1 MMVRVMKIALVATA
15 LVLLTTGTALAV
27 EPSRLIQTNAKMQ
40 RLGTWRIDQSPTL
53 GGARRALGEPSNCRR
68 IRLEDGS
75 VARWKALGVRVV
87 TATLGV
93 IPRGATSCSYDGMPV
108 SVVRV
113 TGRQWHT
120 SLGLRVRDTVT
131 KLNRLYPSASFHPMS
146 RGDSSPTDSYW
157 LVTRWAACL
166 GDCGGARYVTAPQ
179 LVAQIDD
186 GRVKA
191 IIFPV
196 DAQGE

>member
-1 MMVRVMKIALVATA
+1 MVQVMKTA
-15 LVLLTTGTALAV
+15 LVVTALALLTTGTALAV

-40 RLGTWRIDQSPTL
+40 RLGKWRIDQSPTL
-53 GGARRALGEPSNCRR
+53 GGARRALGKTSNCRR

-75 VARWKALGVRVV
+75 VARWNRLGVRVM

-93 IPRGATSCSYDGMPV
+93 MPRGATSCSYDRMPV
-108 SVVRV
+108 SVVTV
-113 TGRQWHT
+113 SGRQWHT
-120 SLGLRVRDTVT
+120 SLGLRVGDTAT
-131 KLNRLYPSASFHPMS
+131 ELHRLYPSATFHPTS
-146 RGDSSPTDSYW
+146 RGDSSPQDSYW
-157 LVTRWAACL
+157 LVTRWARCL

-179 LVAQIDD
+179 LVAQIAN

-196 DAQGE
+196 GAQGE

>member
-1 MMVRVMKIALVATA
+1 MVRVVKTALVATTLA
-15 LVLLTTGTALAV
+15 LLTAGTALAV
-27 EPSRLIQTNAKMQ
+27 ERSRLIQTNAKMQ

-53 GGARRALGEPSNCRR
+53 GGARRTLGEPSTCRR

-75 VARWKALGVRVV
+75 VARWNGLGVRVV

-93 IPRGATSCSYDGMPV
+93 IPRGATSCSYDRMPV
-108 SVVRV
+108 SVVTV
-113 TGRQWHT
+113 IGRQWRT
-120 SLGLRVRDTVT
+120 SLGLRVGDTMT
-131 KLNRLYPSASFHPMS
+131 KLHRLYPAATFQPTS
-146 RGDSSPTDSYW
+146 RGDSSPRNSYW

-196 DAQGE
+196 GAQGE